1 MFELLT
7 FAKIQVDNMSKKRVT
22 RKKPTI
28 NPTKSTIVK
37 SKNKGPQIKQTSN
50 KVTSPPDLL
59 FDKVNYMYIIGGILL
74 MVIGFVL
81 MSGGSMPDS
90 NTWDD
95 SLIYGPRRTVI
106 APMFILAGLIVQV
119 LAIFKKSK

>member
-1 MFELLT
+1 
-7 FAKIQVDNMSKKRVT
+7 MSKKRVT
-22 RKKPTI
+22 KKTTI

-37 SKNKGPQIKQTSN
+37 SKQKEDQNKETLSRVSTS
-50 KVTSPPDLL
+50 PDLL
-59 FDKVNYMYIIGGILL
+59 FDKVNYTYILGGIGL

-95 SLIYGPRRTVI
+95 SIIYSTRRTLI
-106 APMFILAGLIVQV
+106 APIFILAGLVVQV
-119 LAIFKKSK
+119 LAIFKKSN